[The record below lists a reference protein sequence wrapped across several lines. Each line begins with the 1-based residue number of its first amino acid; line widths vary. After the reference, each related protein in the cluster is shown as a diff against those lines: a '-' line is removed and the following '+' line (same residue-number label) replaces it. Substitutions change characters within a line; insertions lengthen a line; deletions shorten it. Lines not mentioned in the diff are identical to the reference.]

1 MKAMQGRK
9 WMQILCSR
17 FFYTDS
23 YSYYGANVEKYP
35 VSAANLSQDV
45 EIISTLLNF
54 FFAYLAWVSAN
65 CKAFYRVIVTY
76 L

>member
-1 MKAMQGRK
+1 MQTEK
-9 WMQILCSR
+9 ELQVLYLR

-35 VSAANLSQDV
+35 DSGANLSQDV
-45 EIISTLLNF
+45 DIISTLLIF
-54 FFAYLAWVSAN
+54 FLAYWAWVSAFCDRLSTVN
-65 CKAFYRVIVTY
+65 VTY